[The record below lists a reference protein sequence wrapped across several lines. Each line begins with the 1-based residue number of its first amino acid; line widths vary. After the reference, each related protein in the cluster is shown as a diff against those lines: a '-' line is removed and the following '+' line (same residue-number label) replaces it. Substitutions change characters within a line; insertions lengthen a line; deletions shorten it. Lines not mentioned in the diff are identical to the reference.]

1 MDWAHHLRR
10 RMHGGFRDDAYPDF
24 QVRWWDC
31 GKLVQTWPGQGDI
44 CGAGPAAKEA
54 QACLAGI
61 QRRNGLSSTE
71 HRENKAAARTRTE
84 EVAWQ
89 AASN

>member
-1 MDWAHHLRR
+1 MD
-10 RMHGGFRDDAYPDF
+10 Y
-24 QVRWWDC
+24 
-31 GKLVQTWPGQGDI
+31 GKLVQTRPGQGDI

-89 AASN
+89 EASNCITDS

>member
-10 RMHGGFRDDAYPDF
+10 RMHGGFRDDAYHDF
-24 QVRWWDC
+24 QIRWWDY
-31 GKLVQTWPGQGDI
+31 GKLVQA
-44 CGAGPAAKEA
+44 GAGAHLLHRTGPAAKEA

-71 HRENKAAARTRTE
+71 HRENKAEARTRTE

>member
-31 GKLVQTWPGQGDI
+31 GKLVQTWPGTLPADDRG
-44 CGAGPAAKEA
+44 GAPALHPEEGESAG
-54 QACLAGI
+54 QAAGI
-61 QRRNGLSSTE
+61 
-71 HRENKAAARTRTE
+71 
-84 EVAWQ
+84 
-89 AASN
+89 